1 MPLTPEVNAII
12 RELSEPLAPG
22 DRPAFQRAME
32 QKLEAAPVVG
42 PGTPHQIGRI
52 VQRDFRDPPDLR
64 QGRVVL
70 KT

>member
-1 MPLTPEVNAII
+1 MPLLTPEVNAII
-12 RELSEPLAPG
+12 RELSEPLEPSL
-22 DRPAFQRAME
+22 RPAFQQAVE
-32 QKLEAAPVVG
+32 QRLAPSAG
-42 PGTPHQIGRI
+42 PGTAHQIGRI